1 MGACNSVCL
10 ERKEK
15 DLDYMDD
22 QNHHSNKT
30 NGQAKPIH
38 SHHIKNEKP
47 GDINGKIEEE
57 LFNEPVQLI
66 IKKQDT
72 IRSEKRR
79 NIDLQRDII
88 IDGSLLVGKA
98 SGNINENYKRLKK
111 LGEGSY
117 GTVYLVNHIY
127 SGQNRAMKI
136 ITKKNTGEE
145 NQKVDLEII
154 NEIEILKKM
163 DHPNIVKIFEFYNS
177 TKNYYLIT
185 EFCKHGELFDK
196 IVKEGPFNEEFS
208 SYIMYQI
215 FNAVFYVHSM
225 NILHRDLKPEN
236 ILIEREEKHGIKIK
250 IIDFGTAKIFEKNKV
265 ERKII
270 GSSYYIAPEVLSKSY
285 NEKCDLWSCG
295 VIMYILLCASPP
307 FSGRND
313 NEIIENIKK
322 GYYDLESSAWQKVS
336 NEAKHLIKNLLERN
350 VGIRI
355 SAEEA
360 LDHKWFKKL
369 KTKEKINFVDP
380 EKIKNMLYQLKR
392 YSPDKILQHIA
403 LAYLVHNFPQHEE
416 VRDAFK
422 LFSIIDVNSNGKITK
437 MELKSGIANLLTS
450 ENQKDFDLEKLI
462 DEVFSQ
468 IDGDNND
475 CIEYEEFVR
484 GCINKENFIT
494 EEIIKFSF
502 LFFDKDQNGEI
513 TTDEIK
519 EILIK
524 SFNKDV
530 KSHEDSIKSIITE
543 VDVNKDGKISYE
555 EFKKMMNSILNQ

>member
-1 MGACNSVCL
+1 MGGCNSVCL
-10 ERKEK
+10 NIKEK
-15 DLDYMDD
+15 DLDYTEDLD
-22 QNHHSNKT
+22 QQLKS
-30 NGQAKPIH
+30 NGQAKPMI
-38 SHHIKNEKP
+38 SHHIKNHKSELVEKFK
-47 GDINGKIEEE
+47 DEE

-66 IKKQDT
+66 MKKLEST
-72 IRSEKRR
+72 KYEKRKYSE
-79 NIDLQRDII
+79 LQKDII

-98 SGNINENYKRLKK
+98 SGNINENYKRLRK

-117 GTVYLVNHIY
+117 GTVYLVNHNY
-127 SGQNRAMKI
+127 SNQSRAMKI
-136 ITKKNTGEE
+136 ITKKNTE
-145 NQKVDLEII
+145 NNQIVDMEII

-196 IVKEGPFNEEFS
+196 IVKEGPFNEEFT
-208 SYIMYQI
+208 SYVMFQI
-215 FNAVFYVHSM
+215 FNAVFYCHSM
-225 NILHRDLKPEN
+225 NILHRDLKSEN
-236 ILIEREEKHGIKIK
+236 ILIEREEKNGIKIK

-295 VIMYILLCASPP
+295 VIMYILLSSSPP
-307 FSGRND
+307 FNGRND

-322 GYYDLESSAWQKVS
+322 GYYDLESSIWQKIS

-369 KTKEKINFVDP
+369 KTKEKINYVEP
-380 EKIKNMLYQLKR
+380 EKIFKMLSQLKN
-392 YSPDKILQHIA
+392 YSPDKIMQHIA
-403 LAYLVHNFPQHEE
+403 LAYLVHNFPQNDE

-437 MELKSGIANLLTS
+437 MELKLGISDLLK
-450 ENQKDFDLEKLI
+450 EKEFDLENLI
-462 DEVFSQ
+462 DEIFST
-468 IDGDNND
+468 IDGDNNGY
-475 CIEYEEFVR
+475 IEYEEFVR
-484 GCINKENFIT
+484 GCIDKDNFIT
-494 EEIIKFSF
+494 EDIIKFSF
-502 LFFDKDQNGEI
+502 IFFDKDQNGEI
-513 TTDEIK
+513 TCEEIK

-524 SFNKDV
+524 NFNKDV
-530 KSHEDSIKSIITE
+530 QSYEESIKNIIKE
-543 VDVNKDGKISYE
+543 VDENKDGKISFE
-555 EFKKMMNSILNQ
+555 EFKKMMNSLLVR

>member
-1 MGACNSVCL
+1 MGPCNSVCL
-10 ERKEK
+10 NTKEK
-15 DLDYMDD
+15 DLDYLDD
-22 QNHHSNKT
+22 LNNYSNKT

-38 SHHIKNEKP
+38 SHHIKSVKQGGTNE
-47 GDINGKIEEE
+47 KIEEE
-57 LFNEPVQLI
+57 FFNEPVQLI
-66 IKKQDT
+66 LKKKGT
-72 IRSEKRR
+72 LISEMRG
-79 NIDLQRDII
+79 NLVLQRDII

-154 NEIEILKKM
+154 NEIDILKKM

-185 EFCKHGELFDK
+185 EFCKQGELFDK
-196 IVKEGPFNEEFS
+196 IVKEGPFSEEFS
-208 SYIMYQI
+208 SYVMYQI
-215 FNAVFYVHSM
+215 FSAVFYCHSM

-295 VIMYILLCASPP
+295 VIMYILLSASPP

-322 GYYDLESSAWQKVS
+322 GYYDFESSTWQKVS

-360 LDHKWFKKL
+360 LEHKWFKML
-369 KTKEKINFVDP
+369 KTKEKINFLEP
-380 EKIKNMLYQLKR
+380 EKIKKMLYQLRR
-392 YSPDKILQHIA
+392 YSPNKILQHIA

-437 MELKSGIANLLTS
+437 MELKTGIGIFLVG

-462 DEVFSQ
+462 DEIFST
-468 IDGDNND
+468 IDGDNNGY
-475 CIEYEEFVR
+475 IEYEEFVR
-484 GCINKENFIT
+484 GSINKENFIT

-513 TTDEIK
+513 TTEEIK
-519 EILIK
+519 EILLK
-524 SFNKDV
+524 NFNKDV
-530 KSHEDSIKSIITE
+530 KSQENSIRSMIIE

-555 EFKKMMNSILNQ
+555 EFKRMMNSLLN

>member
-1 MGACNSVCL
+1 MGQCNSVCL
-10 ERKEK
+10 NVKEK
-15 DLDYMDD
+15 DLDHIDEEEKVR
-22 QNHHSNKT
+22 S
-30 NGQAKPIH
+30 NGQTKNII
-38 SHHIKNEKP
+38 SHHIKNQKSEAGEKKAE
-47 GDINGKIEEE
+47 DE

-66 IKKQDT
+66 KKQESVK
-72 IRSEKRR
+72 SEKKR
-79 NIDLQRDII
+79 NLDLQRDII

-98 SGNINENYKRLKK
+98 SGNINENYKRMKK

-117 GTVYLVNHIY
+117 GTVYLVNHNY

-136 ITKKNTGEE
+136 ITKKNSGDE
-145 NQKVDLEII
+145 NQKVDLEIV

-177 TKNYYLIT
+177 AKNYYLIT
-185 EFCKHGELFDK
+185 EFCKGGELFDK
-196 IVKEGPFNEEFS
+196 IVKEGPFNEDFT

-215 FNAVFYVHSM
+215 FNAVFYCHSM

-236 ILIEREEKHGIKIK
+236 ILIESEEKHGIKIK

-295 VIMYILLCASPP
+295 VIMYILLSASPP

-322 GYYDLESSAWQKVS
+322 GYYDLESAVWQKVS

-360 LDHKWFKKL
+360 LEHKWFKKL
-369 KTKEKINFVDP
+369 KTKEKINFVEP
-380 EKIKNMLYQLKR
+380 EKIKNMLNQLKMHN
-392 YSPDKILQHIA
+392 PDKIMQHIA
-403 LAYLVHNFPQHEE
+403 LAYLVHNFPQHDEI
-416 VRDAFK
+416 RDAFK

-437 MELKSGIANLLTS
+437 MELKTGLANLLEKKDYEL
-450 ENQKDFDLEKLI
+450 ENLI
-462 DEVFSQ
+462 DEIFSI
-468 IDGDNND
+468 IDGDNNGY
-475 CIEYEEFVR
+475 IEYEEFVR
-484 GCINKENFIT
+484 GCICKEKFIN
-494 EEIIKFSF
+494 EDIIKFSF
-502 LFFDKDQNGEI
+502 IFFDKDQNGEI
-513 TTDEIK
+513 TVEEIK

-524 SFNKDV
+524 NFNKDV
-530 KSHEDSIKSIITE
+530 KSYEDSIKNIINE
-543 VDVNKDGKISYE
+543 VDLNKDGKISYD
-555 EFKKMMNSILNQ
+555 EFKNMMNSLLNI